1 MIEHPMK
8 KGKLTEPGLL
18 GWICLLGVPVLIF
31 GLNLDGV
38 TALSAIIGVP
48 VVCIIIGYLFGEK

>member
-1 MIEHPMK
+1 
-8 KGKLTEPGLL
+8 LL